1 MSQFEYEV
9 VVIGSGPAGEKGAAQ
24 AAYFGHKTA
33 VVERG
38 RDLGGACINTGTLAS
53 KTLRE
58 SAIYLS
64 GFEARQLYG
73 LEAPVRKD
81 IPLRDFMY
89 RKEVVQE
96 RERSRAARNLHRH
109 GIDLVR
115 GAATLLDPHTVLV
128 AHPETGEQRRLT
140 ARIVLIATGGR
151 PHRPPNIPF
160 DGERVFDSD
169 TVLEMPRLP
178 RSMAVIGGG
187 VIGTEYACLF
197 AALGI
202 RVTLVDTRDRILPFL
217 DHEVCD
223 ALLGR
228 MKTLGID
235 VVMPDALQGV
245 SVEGGTV
252 RTSLASGR
260 QVATDALLYTSGR
273 SGNAQGLGL
282 EALGVTVNK
291 RGHVETDPRT
301 YQTRVPNIYAAGDV
315 IGFPALAST
324 AMEQGRLAIC
334 HALGLTY
341 KTELAPILPYGIYTI
356 PEVSS
361 AGETEET
368 CREKGID
375 YVAGRSRFGDH
386 ARGQIIGD
394 LDGMVKLLFAS
405 PSGKLLGVHVIGETA
420 SELVHVGMACLHF
433 GGTVDF
439 FIQAVF
445 NYPTLGDVYKYA
457 AYDALGKL
465 NAARA
470 EEGKGDDEV
479 TNEGGH

>member
-315 IGFPALAST
+315 IGFPALAATS
-324 AMEQGRLAIC
+324 MEQGRLASA
-334 HALGLTY
+334 HMY
-341 KTELAPILPYGIYTI
+341 HQLAEPPNPLFPYGIYTI
-356 PEVSS
+356 PEISMVG
-361 AGETEET
+361 ATEQQLTQQQVPYEMGIARY
-368 CREKGID
+368 REI
-375 YVAGRSRFGDH
+375 
-386 ARGQIIGD
+386 ARGQLMSDPNG
-394 LDGMVKLLFAS
+394 LLKLIFHQES
-405 PSGKLLGVHVIGETA
+405 RRLLGVHAIGSGAT
-420 SELVHVGMACLHF
+420 ELVHIGQTVMAAGLPIDYF
-433 GGTVDF
+433 TET
-439 FIQAVF
+439 VF
-445 NYPTLGDVYKYA
+445 NYPTLAECYKVA
-457 AYDALGKL
+457 ATDGL
-465 NAARA
+465 NRVQTAKSTVVDLQATSKSEAKAA
-470 EEGKGDDEV
+470 
-479 TNEGGH
+479 